1 METQSLPRRNEFW
14 SKVGISFA
22 ALLVFIAIL
31 LGAPHDIL
39 DTVRN
44 QYQMRVANPRLIR
57 GYLASHSVRKLQIGA
72 GTNNL
77 ADWLN
82 TDIEPTAS
90 QAYLDASVP
99 FPLPDSSFRYV
110 FSEHVVEH
118 IPYEK
123 ADVMF
128 KECYRVLAPG
138 GRIRIATPDLTKLM
152 ALFAEHP
159 PAEVTEYI
167 RRKIAAH
174 RWPNTPDPAA
184 YILNME
190 MRTWGHQFV
199 YSPAMLRAALTRAG
213 FENVTEFQA
222 GQGDDPALAGLE
234 ARPRSKWRDMNQY
247 ETMVFEAM
255 RR

>member
-1 METQSLPRRNEFW
+1 METQSLPRRKVFW
-14 SKVGISFA
+14 SKVGISLA
-22 ALLVFIAIL
+22 ALLVFIAIVV
-31 LGAPHDIL
+31 GAPQDIWG
-39 DTVRN
+39 TIRN
-44 QYQMRVANPRLIR
+44 QYQMRVASPRLIKN
-57 GYLASHSVRKLQIGA
+57 YLASHSVRKLQIGA

-82 TDIEPTAS
+82 TDIEPTDG

-123 ADVMF
+123 AEVLF

-138 GRIRIATPDLTKLM
+138 GRIRIATPNVTKLM

-159 PAEVTEYI
+159 SAEVTEYI

-174 RWPNTPDPAA
+174 HWPNSPDPAT

-190 MRTWGHQFV
+190 MRAWGHQFV
-199 YSPAMLRAALTRAG
+199 YSPTMLRAALTQAG

-222 GQGDDPALAGLE
+222 GKGEDPALAGLE

-247 ETMVFEAM
+247 ETMVFEAV

>member
-1 METQSLPRRNEFW
+1 MEIHSLSRKKVFW

-22 ALLVFIAIL
+22 ALLVFFAL
-31 LGAPHDIL
+31 RPDAPLDVL
-39 DTVRN
+39 DTIHA
-44 QYQMRVANPRLIR
+44 QYQMRIVSPSLIR
-57 GYLASHSVRKLQIGA
+57 NYVASHSARKLQIGA

-77 ADWLN
+77 AGWLN
-82 TDIEPTAS
+82 TDIEPTAD

-123 ADVMF
+123 ADVLF

-138 GRIRIATPDLTKLM
+138 GRIRIATPDLTRFIG
-152 ALFAEHP
+152 LFAEHP
-159 PAEVTEYI
+159 SAEVADYI
-167 RRKIAAH
+167 KRKEARH

-184 YILNME
+184 YILNMQ
-190 MRTWGHQFV
+190 MRSWGHQFV
-199 YSPAMLRAALTRAG
+199 YSPAMLRAALARAK
-213 FENVTEFQA
+213 FEEITEYKA
-222 GQGDDPALAGLE
+222 GQGDDPALAGVE
-234 ARPRSKWRDMNQY
+234 ARPHSVYREMNEY
-247 ETMVFEAM
+247 ETMVFEAV